1 LDEKGE
7 KEIPIGS
14 LVRIRVRNIE
24 SYLGI
29 VTERVFHHKTVT
41 VSYNVYLM
49 ELETN
54 ILMFAHELEVL
65 SEKGTS
71 T

>member
-1 LDEKGE
+1 
-7 KEIPIGS
+7 
-14 LVRIRVRNIE
+14 VRIRVRNVE

-49 ELETN
+49 ELETS

>member
-1 LDEKGE
+1 LGENGE
-7 KEIPIGS
+7 KEISIGS
-14 LVRIRVRNIE
+14 LVRIRVRNVE

-29 VTERVFHHKTVT
+29 VTERIFHHKTVT
-41 VSYNVYLM
+41 VSYNVFLM
-49 ELETN
+49 ELETS

-65 SEKGTS
+65 SEGKAS